1 MPERKGVLTIIDD
14 RLRRRNAKAKRS
26 LAEIASA
33 TSQKFREQR
42 NRAPLSLSA
51 RGPSY
56 LPGLCAAA
64 HKVTPLNHSRDLD
77 TLLRNF
83 FVSFCLGSK
92 AAKAK
97 GLFRR
102 RTSISRRGSEATE
115 IIWRKSGLSVFVGST
130 TALFRAATP
139 ITWCRGAAN
148 RPRRTLSCALTSP
161 RAGPCFRDAALPR
174 SSARGP
180 WARPFRSRH
189 LRRYFERAVAKAFQ
203 PKKAIAGG
211 RLRYLFR
218 PYRTLGS
225 RNGAQP

>member
-51 RGPSY
+51 RGPFC

-102 RTSISRRGSEATE
+102 RTSISRRGPEATE
-115 IIWRKSGLSVFVGST
+115 IWIVCFRWIDNGFISRSYSNHLVPRRRKSASKDALVRSDVTESWAMLPRRRASALLSTRSV
-130 TALFRAATP
+130 
-139 ITWCRGAAN
+139 GAA
-148 RPRRTLSCALTSP
+148 
-161 RAGPCFRDAALPR
+161 
-174 SSARGP
+174 
-180 WARPFRSRH
+180 
-189 LRRYFERAVAKAFQ
+189 V
-203 PKKAIAGG
+203 PK
-211 RLRYLFR
+211 
-218 PYRTLGS
+218 P
-225 RNGAQP
+225 PP